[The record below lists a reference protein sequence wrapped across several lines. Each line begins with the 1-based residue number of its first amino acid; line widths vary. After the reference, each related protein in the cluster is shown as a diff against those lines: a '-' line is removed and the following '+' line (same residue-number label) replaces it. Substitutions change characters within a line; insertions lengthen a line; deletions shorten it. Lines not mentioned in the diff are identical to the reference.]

1 MAVKFGLVNV
11 TQVAELKET
20 VIVLRRQLGIDKDG
34 KTFLVTF
41 LTLGAYDPDKHE
53 WEHDDE
59 RFILAWKYIDIYPLP
74 EDIELTMNKCELK

>member
-1 MAVKFGLVNV
+1 MEWNLIEAGKRPNR
-11 TQVAELKET
+11 KET

-34 KTFLVTF
+34 KTFPVTF